1 MKEKMFGEPIM
12 KHKAPAKVVY
22 VKLEHEDKPRRI
34 PATHAVEEH
43 GRGSLIV
50 YNDQEIVA
58 RFVDGVRNWW
68 TEEA

>member
-1 MKEKMFGEPIM
+1 MIDTPFNQSAV
-12 KHKAPAKVVY
+12 KHRMPAKVVY
-22 VKLEHEDKPRRI
+22 VKLEYEDQPSRI

-50 YNDQEIVA
+50 YDGKEIVG
-58 RFVDGVRNWW
+58 RFTDGVRNWW